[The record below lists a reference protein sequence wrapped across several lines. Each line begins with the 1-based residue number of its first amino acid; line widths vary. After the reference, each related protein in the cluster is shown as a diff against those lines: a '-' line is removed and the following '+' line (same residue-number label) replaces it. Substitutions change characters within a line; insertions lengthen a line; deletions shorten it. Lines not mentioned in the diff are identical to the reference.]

1 MAINRLRVEWSGNV
15 VTGPGLTTFYATG
28 LTVADMTQSVRDYFA
43 AVADEVPVGV
53 TWSIPQGGDS
63 IDEATGDLI
72 GTWGSGGALQVSST
86 GGGSYAA
93 GVGLRHTL
101 QTASVVSGRRV
112 RGAFFLVPLTVS
124 NYATDG
130 SISTGTLST
139 IDAAA
144 QALYTA
150 LDTEWVVWSRPNGSR
165 PGSFA
170 EVTGVTTPDKVSWL
184 RSRRT

>member
-1 MAINRLRVEWSGNV
+1 MAINRLRVEWAGNV

-28 LTVADMTQSVRDYFA
+28 LTVADMSAAVQDYFD
-43 AVADEVPVGV
+43 AVKVHVPEGV
-53 TWSIPQGGDS
+53 TWSIPLGGDS
-63 IDEATGDLI
+63 IDEATGDLV
-72 GTWGSGGALQVSST
+72 GTWGTGGALQVSST
-86 GGGSYAA
+86 GPGDYAA

-101 QTASVVSGRRV
+101 QTASVVSGRRI
-112 RGAFFLVPLTVS
+112 RGSFFLVPLTVAGYS
-124 NYATDG
+124 ADG
-130 SISTGTLST
+130 SLDNTSLST

-150 LDTEWVVWSRPNGSR
+150 LNTEWVVWSRPSGTRAGSA
-165 PGSFA
+165 A

>member
-28 LTVADMTQSVRDYFA
+28 LTVADMSASVRDYFQ
-43 AVADEVPVGV
+43 AVRSYVPTGV
-53 TWSIPQGGDS
+53 TWTIPQGGDS
-63 IDEATGDLI
+63 IDETTGDLI
-72 GTWGSGGALQVSST
+72 GAWGGGGSLQVSSN
-86 GGGSYAA
+86 GAGDYAA

-112 RGAFFLVPLTVS
+112 RGSFFLVPLVVS
-124 NYATDG
+124 AYGSDG
-130 SISTGTLST
+130 SLDNTSLTEV
-139 IDAAA
+139 DAAA

-150 LDTEWVVWSRPNGSR
+150 LDTEWVVWSRPNQSRAGSA
-165 PGSFA
+165 A